1 MRIRPEPIRILYFF
15 EVSPQKACL
24 TCAKSG
30 IVPEMLSNTSYF
42 CHESLANS
50 VCRLRGRRYN
60 PHRGLS
66 SRGDL
71 GTIEKN
77 HMQSRFMFHD
87 SCFFCSA
94 CDTFLRYYKLNRL
107 EFLNNETKLVIHVW
121 EIPTDQWNALPN
133 QYRYCESI
141 VNEAKKTDT
150 IRKQNRD
157 RYRTLLII
165 FAIPA
170 LILNSVY
177 IFKCLSDVNVGFWAL
192 APLSALPE
200 VFSCRKL
207 LRHFTITALPQSVIR
222 TREFSYCSRGV
233 SHLQQ
238 KKNANHT

>member
-1 MRIRPEPIRILYFF
+1 MYGKYRLTSGMPCRI
-15 EVSPQKACL
+15 S
-24 TCAKSG
+24 TG
-30 IVPEMLSNTSYF
+30 IVRALSM
-42 CHESLANS
+42 
-50 VCRLRGRRYN
+50 
-60 PHRGLS
+60 
-66 SRGDL
+66 
-71 GTIEKN
+71 K
-77 HMQSRFMFHD
+77 Q
-87 SCFFCSA
+87 
-94 CDTFLRYYKLNRL
+94 
-107 EFLNNETKLVIHVW
+107 
-121 EIPTDQWNALPN
+121 
-133 QYRYCESI
+133 
-141 VNEAKKTDT
+141 KKTDT